1 MNVNDPIADLLTR
14 IRNAHLAK
22 HDRLDVPTSRLK
34 VELVRILKESGFIK
48 NYRLI
53 EAQPVGKLRV
63 YLRYSTEGEPAIAHM
78 HRVSKPGRRVY
89 KGADE
94 LQPVR
99 NGLGIGIVSTSSGV
113 MTDREAREKRLGGE
127 LLCQVW

>member
-63 YLRYSTEGEPAIAHM
+63 YLRYSAEGEPAIAHM

-99 NGLGIGIVSTSSGV
+99 NGLGVGIVSTSSGV